1 MLIYQFIKTF
11 LDNKMSIF
19 EEYGS
24 FKISEI
30 IYLFI
35 LLLLLFFME
44 ETNFNASSL
53 QRFWSWGLKH
63 EPADKNI

>member
-30 IYLFI
+30 IHLFI
-35 LLLLLFFME
+35 LLLLLLFFFFFLLLLL
-44 ETNFNASSL
+44 NYP
-53 QRFWSWGLKH
+53 LKMGR
-63 EPADKNI
+63 A